1 MAVQHG
7 KKYQSSR
14 KLVEEGKLYP
24 PAQAVALAKQA
35 SYASFDETLGLHF
48 RLGVDPRHAD
58 QQVRGVALLPHG
70 VGREVKVAVFAQ
82 GEAAQSALGAGA
94 DYVGADDL
102 VKRVEEGWTD
112 FTVAIATPDMMGKV
126 GRLGK
131 VLGRKGLMPNPKSGT
146 VVPPPDIARAVA
158 DARKGRAEFRIDKS
172 GIIHAPIGRKSFQDQ
187 QLMENMSALVDAVV
201 KARPAGAKGQY
212 VKSINLTLT
221 MGPAIK
227 LELGSMLEMAKTS

>member
-1 MAVQHG
+1 MVVKHG
-7 KKYQSSR
+7 KKYEASH
-14 KLVEEGKLYP
+14 KLVDGSKHYP
-24 PAQAVALAKQA
+24 PAEAVALAKQA
-35 SYASFDETLGLHF
+35 GYASFDETLGLHF

-82 GEAAQSALGAGA
+82 GEAAQAAQGAGA
-94 DYVGADDL
+94 DFVGADDL

-112 FTVAIATPDMMGKV
+112 FTVAIATPDMMGRV

-172 GIIHAPIGRKSFQDQ
+172 GIIHAPIGRRSFPDQ
-187 QLMENMSALVDAVV
+187 QLIENMSALVDAVV
-201 KARPAGAKGQY
+201 KAKPAGAKGQY
-212 VKSINLTLT
+212 IEAINLTLT
-221 MGPAIK
+221 MGPAVK
-227 LELGSMLEMAKTS
+227 LELGPVLELAKGA

>member
-7 KKYQSSR
+7 KKYQSSQ

-24 PAQAVALAKQA
+24 PAEAVALAKKA
-35 SYASFDETLGLHF
+35 SYARFDETLGLHF

-82 GEAAQSALGAGA
+82 GEAAQSAQGAGA

-102 VKRVEEGWTD
+102 IKKVEEGWTD

-146 VVPPPDIARAVA
+146 VVPPPDMARAVA

-172 GIIHAPIGRKSFQDQ
+172 GIIHAPIGRKSFPDQ
-187 QLMENMSALVDAVV
+187 QLIENMSALVDAVV
-201 KARPAGAKGQY
+201 KAKPAGAKGQY
-212 VKSINLTLT
+212 VKAINLTLT

-227 LELGSMLEMAKTS
+227 LELAPILELAKTS